1 METSKAMLDDYSLKR
16 ILLGT
21 AIGAVITVFVGFNG
35 LGVMLDSSA
44 KEMAKKSAN
53 AAVVEALAPICADNF
68 QHAAEATKNKAAL
81 MKISSPEQ
89 GSFIEKGGW
98 AKFPRSNTS
107 NTSAVA
113 EACAKMLGA
122 LK

>member
-16 ILLGT
+16 ILLGA

-35 LGVMLDSSA
+35 LGVMSDSSA
-44 KEMAKKSAN
+44 KDMAKKSAN
-53 AAVVEALAPICADNF
+53 AAVVEALARICADNF
-68 QHAAEATKNKAAL
+68 QHAADTTDNRVAL
-81 MKISSPEQ
+81 MKISSSEQ

-98 AKFPRSNTS
+98 AKFPGSNTS

-113 EACAKMLGA
+113 VVCAKMLGV
-122 LK
+122 K

>member
-16 ILLGT
+16 ILLGA
-21 AIGAVITVFVGFNG
+21 AIGGVITVFVGFNG
-35 LGVMLDSSA
+35 LGMMSENSA

-53 AAVVEALAPICADNF
+53 AAVVEALAPICVDKF
-68 QHAAEATKNKAAL
+68 QHAADATNNNVAL
-81 MKISSPEQ
+81 MKISSSEQ

-98 AKFPRSNTS
+98 AKFPGSNAS

-122 LK
+122 K